1 MAAPACEHPRV
12 RVAALLLIDD
22 RVLLVRHR
30 KEGRSYHL
38 LPGGGVEWGESLSAA
53 LVREVAE
60 ETGLEIDVG
69 RPLLLSDTID
79 PSGSRHVVNITFAA
93 TVIGGE
99 LVTTSGDER
108 VVGIDLVQVARLN
121 ALDLRPPVAAEI
133 LDAIG
138 LGEAFVATYLGAR
151 FAEE

>member
-1 MAAPACEHPRV
+1 M
-12 RVAALLLIDD
+12 AALLLIDD
-22 RVLLVRHR
+22 RILLVRHR

-60 ETGLEIDVG
+60 ETGLAIEVG
-69 RPLLLSDTID
+69 RLLLLNDTLD

-93 TVIGGE
+93 TVTGGQ
-99 LVTTSGDER
+99 LTTALDDER
-108 VVGIDLVQVARLN
+108 VEGIDLVEVTRLN
-121 ALDLRPPVAAEI
+121 ALDLRPPIAPEVV
-133 LDAIG
+133 DAVD
-138 LGEAFVATYLGAR
+138 LGDAFVATYLGAR